1 MNIMVVIDMYW
12 CYDCEKEFEEPVRRA
27 VFSGEYWGAPF
38 TEYGD
43 TCPYCKSE
51 YIYEIKHQCEC
62 CNRNIVE
69 GDVYYELPDGST
81 FCEDCIT
88 KREA

>member
-1 MNIMVVIDMYW
+1 MYW
-12 CYDCEKEFEEPVRRA
+12 CADCEKEFEKPVKRA
-27 VFSGEYWGAPF
+27 VLSGEFWGAPF

-51 YIYEIKHQCEC
+51 YIYEITHRCDC
-62 CNRNIVE
+62 CNCNIVK
-69 GDVYYELPDGST
+69 GDTYYELKDGST

-88 KREA
+88 QKEA

>member
-1 MNIMVVIDMYW
+1 MYW
-12 CYDCEKEFEEPVRRA
+12 CADCEKEFEDPVRRA
-27 VFSGEYWGAPF
+27 VMSGEFWGAPF

-51 YIYEIKHQCEC
+51 YIYEIEHTCDSC
-62 CNRNIVE
+62 GCNIVH
-69 GDVYYELPDGST
+69 GDTYYELEDGST
-81 FCEDCIT
+81 FCENCIT